1 LWFRRSGVR
10 VPSLTPLNRLQDQ
23 GVAAGKA
30 RVEIGDA
37 LLKDARRLVDA
48 TAMGDDGSRLPTAA
62 GPVPDRMTIWPVDDG
77 RYGLDATFFGAS
89 GYERADWHVCSL
101 SDRGVRHKFLQEPN
115 GAWTVRL
122 GPLTALDVGSALGA
136 FVR

>member
-1 LWFRRSGVR
+1 VRKGCSPGRARSGA
-10 VPSLTPLNRLQDQ
+10 L
-23 GVAAGKA
+23 G
-30 RVEIGDA
+30 GD
-37 LLKDARRLVDA
+37 LLKDTGWLVDA
-48 TAMGDDGSRLPTAA
+48 EVMGDDGSRLPTAA

-89 GYERADWHVCSL
+89 GYERADWHARSL
-101 SDRGVRHKFLQEPN
+101 SEHRVRHTFHQEPD
-115 GAWTVRL
+115 GAWTVRF

>member
-1 LWFRRSGVR
+1 VPRRSG
-10 VPSLTPLNRLQDQ
+10 
-23 GVAAGKA
+23 G
-30 RVEIGDA
+30 
-37 LLKDARRLVDA
+37 LLKGVGWLVDA
-48 TAMGDDGSRLPTAA
+48 NLMGDDDSRLPTTA

-89 GYERADWHVCSL
+89 GYERADWHVRSL
-101 SDRGVRHKFLQEPN
+101 SDHAVRHTFHQEPD
-115 GAWTVRL
+115 GAWTVRF